1 MTDSKF
7 KDIIADCLK
16 NLGFKKKGRFWVR
29 QGLEVSDV
37 FLFYKSLYGDLYYWN
52 YGYDVNA
59 IQDDREKGQVFAEKR
74 LSQEQYLLLNEL
86 CNLENDMLD
95 IEREKNL
102 RLTLS
107 DVFANSKIESLS
119 ELEQYIKECDPVM
132 TKKAIKYLEDK
143 GCRNR

>member
-1 MTDSKF
+1 M
-7 KDIIADCLK
+7 
-16 NLGFKKKGRFWVR
+16 
-29 QGLEVSDV
+29 
-37 FLFYKSLYGDLYYWN
+37 YYWN

-119 ELEQYIKECDPVM
+119 ELEQYIKEYDPVM
-132 TKKAIKYLEDK
+132 TKKVIKYLEDK
-143 GCRNR
+143 GRRNK